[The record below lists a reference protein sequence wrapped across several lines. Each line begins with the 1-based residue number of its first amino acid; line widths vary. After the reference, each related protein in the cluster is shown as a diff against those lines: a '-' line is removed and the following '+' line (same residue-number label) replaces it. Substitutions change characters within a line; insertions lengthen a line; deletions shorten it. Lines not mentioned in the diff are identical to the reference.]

1 MITLSNGC
9 GSDHGKLEQRDC
21 DEPCVCD
28 LPMAAIVELV
38 LARAKAHLGGARLK
52 QEASMSGR
60 KGAGAR
66 TKEAATDL
74 TQEQ

>member
-1 MITLSNGC
+1 MIALSNGC

-28 LPMAAIVELV
+28 LPMAAIAELV
-38 LARAKAHLGGARLK
+38 LARAKAHLRGARLK
-52 QEASMSGR
+52 EEASMSVR

-66 TKEAATDL
+66 TKEAVTGL
-74 TQEQ
+74 MQEH